1 MRRLLPRLLLLL
13 LALLLLAALVPL
25 RVVAD
30 DEMSPGLQRGD
41 LIWVLPVAPLRGD
54 VVVLDDPLDPG
65 RTILRRTLT
74 GPETKV
80 SWDDGGVRVAGKRVR
95 QSDMGVLEEDRLIEE
110 LIWSKPPAREK
121 TWRVRLRKQPAPWL
135 AEELV
140 VPEGHWYLLAD
151 DRDRALDSRSFGTV
165 PEAALQGVVRLRLGP
180 PDPWRPWFERL
191 IGWE

>member
-13 LALLLLAALVPL
+13 LALLLLAVLLPL
-25 RVVAD
+25 RIVAD

-65 RTILRRTLT
+65 RTILRRTLV
-74 GPETKV
+74 GAEGKV
-80 SWDDGGVRVAGKRVR
+80 SWDDSGVRVGGKRVR
-95 QSDMGVLEEDRLIEE
+95 QTDMGMLEGDRLVEE

-165 PEAALQGVVRLRLGP
+165 PEADLEGVVRLRVGP
-180 PDPWRPWFERL
+180 PDAWRPWFEFL
-191 IGWE
+191 TGWE